1 MTTADGLQISPSPPR
16 NFSETRG
23 IPRVFVFVPIISM
36 PAGGVPPRRR
46 SRGSRFGADVAR
58 CLRIRVRRTRECPAC
73 RRGSARV
80 AGARRDD
87 SDDIVGQVDIG
98 APRAPRA
105 PGSVIRFCRG
115 MPRPAPSHDRRDG
128 GVGRVALRGPT
139 GREAT
144 ATCERER
151 RHASR
156 CCTGRRGKRPLPSE
170 DRAGGT
176 EPRTG
181 VRWSLC
187 RGRPP
192 SLLRVRTNCQRRR
205 CLIPCSGLSQFLGL
219 PCQFL

>member
-1 MTTADGLQISPSPPR
+1 MPSQKPAEFRGFSCLYPSSRCPR
-16 NFSETRG
+16 
-23 IPRVFVFVPIISM
+23 
-36 PAGGVPPRRR
+36 A
-46 SRGSRFGADVAR
+46 
-58 CLRIRVRRTRECPAC
+58 AC
-73 RRGSARV
+73 RPDVEAEVRASGPTSHVVVAFEFVAHESAQRVAAAARV
-80 AGARRDD
+80 DGAHRDD

-105 PGSVIRFCRG
+105 PGSVIRFCRR

-139 GREAT
+139 GREVT

-170 DRAGGT
+170 DRAGRI

-192 SLLRVRTNCQRRR
+192 SMLRVRTNCQRRR